1 MIKTKH
7 NKPWRSAVMLTALAA
22 TFTMAACDD
31 DDELLIITP
40 IPITGTV
47 AAFADSTVDFGV
59 LQTFAMPD
67 TVVHFAP
74 ATGTALAVPR
84 TFDQTI
90 LDRVRNDFL
99 VRGYVEVTRADSIQP
114 DFVVLVGATA
124 TENRAAF
131 VSYPWYDSWGFY
143 TGWGWYG
150 PGFDDSWTIVY
161 PWAPY
166 VTVTSYPR
174 GTLLVELIPTLS
186 VNPLNQSVNAA
197 WAGVATAVLNNQVT
211 AAGLNAAI
219 DQMFNL
225 SPYLQANQINP
236 L

>member
-7 NKPWRSAVMLTALAA
+7 NKQWRSAVMLTALAA

-31 DDELLIITP
+31 DDELLIIDP
-40 IPITGTV
+40 VPITGAV
-47 AAFADSTVDFGV
+47 AAFADSTVDFGA

-67 TVVHFAP
+67 TIVHFAP
-74 ATGTALAVPR
+74 ATGTPLAVPR
-84 TFDQTI
+84 TFDETI

-99 VRGYVEVTRADSIQP
+99 ARGYVDVTGAENVQP

-131 VSYPWYDSWGFY
+131 VSYPWYASWGFFA
-143 TGWGWYG
+143 GWGWYA
-150 PGFDDSWTIVY
+150 PGFDNSWTIVY
-161 PWAPY
+161 PWAPH
-166 VTVTSYPR
+166 VTVASYPR
-174 GTLLVELIPTLS
+174 GTLIVELIPTLS

-197 WAGVATAVLNNQVT
+197 WAGVATAVLNGQGT
-211 AAGLNAAI
+211 DARLNAAI

-225 SPYLQANQINP
+225 SPYLHANQINP